1 MADYYPLL
9 SRAIAGL
16 AGQPA
21 SARHGIY
28 ERARMALERQ
38 LRGFE
43 PALGEDAVQLE
54 LAALESTI
62 ARIEAEQT
70 ASVEAEATTPE
81 PETVEAPPP
90 TGQADVEHAQT
101 EEARVEEVP
110 PAEVTAAEPSP
121 EEAAA
126 PSTSPSGEKAET
138 EGSAQEAP
146 VEPPVEPTPLEQP
159 PDGVPAAA
167 QEPAP
172 TPEKLHEVSAARS
185 PLVATRPTV
194 NDLPPKEEMGRP
206 LMPPPRLPELPEKA
220 DLPDVPE
227 PDETLFAPL
236 PPEPE
241 AVIQPSL
248 RPRMPS
254 RRSEDKAPGGKPLA
268 IFASIAVI
276 AMMVMGAVALARR
289 GTPERSATPPVI
301 ATPDAAIDASKTEG
315 RLSSVDNA
323 TKAPEQRETAPPPR
337 PDETRPAQTTPAETK
352 PAETKPPAAVAP
364 VMATNRAFMVLEVQ
378 GSSPNQFEGKT
389 TWSFA
394 PDPSLKGQRSLR
406 AAITFP
412 QAQMSIDF
420 SIARNTDAAINAS
433 HTVMVVF
440 ETLIEN
446 VKEMSAV
453 EWRDRENQAGT
464 LLAGIV
470 VPIQENVFMIGLDKG
485 EAALARNLDLMR
497 SQKWMVFEFRLVN
510 GRRGAIL
517 VEKGATGEQAISD
530 ALASWK

>member
-28 ERARMALERQ
+28 ERARIALERQ

-43 PALGEDAVQLE
+43 PALEEEAVQTE
-54 LAALESTI
+54 LAALEATI
-62 ARIEAEQT
+62 ARIEAEQAPAAVKPEDVGPDVIEPVTIAPEPAIVET
-70 ASVEAEATTPE
+70 APPAEETPLEERGAAAPVVKEENKPEASSTAEKTEAEA
-81 PETVEAPPP
+81 
-90 TGQADVEHAQT
+90 
-101 EEARVEEVP
+101 
-110 PAEVTAAEPSP
+110 AETAA
-121 EEAAA
+121 
-126 PSTSPSGEKAET
+126 
-138 EGSAQEAP
+138 EAP
-146 VEPPVEPTPLEQP
+146 VEPTPDVAP
-159 PDGVPAAA
+159 AA
-167 QEPAP
+167 QEPEL
-172 TPEKLHEVSAARS
+172 TPETLVETAPSRP
-185 PLVATRPTV
+185 PLMATRPTV
-194 NDLPPKEEMGRP
+194 NDLPPKEEMGLP
-206 LMPPPRLPELPEKA
+206 LMPPPRLPDLPEEP
-220 DLPDVPE
+220 DLPRKPDPE
-227 PDETLFAPL
+227 PDESAFAPL
-236 PPEPE
+236 PPETEPLL
-241 AVIQPSL
+241 QPGL

-254 RRSEDKAPGGKPLA
+254 RRNEDKTPGGKPLA

-289 GTPERSATPPVI
+289 GTPERSAAPPAI
-301 ATPDAAIDASKTEG
+301 AAPDTTTDASKTEG

-323 TKAPEQRETAPPPR
+323 TKPAETRETPPPAK
-337 PDETRPAQTTPAETK
+337 PEEAKPAQTTPAETK
-352 PAETKPPAAVAP
+352 PATPVAP

-420 SIARNTDAAINAS
+420 SIARNTDAAISAS

-440 ETLIEN
+440 ETLVEK

-453 EWRDRENQAGT
+453 EWRERENQAGT

-485 EAALARNLDLMR
+485 EAALARNMDLMR

-517 VEKGATGEQAISD
+517 IEKGAGGEQAISD

>member
-28 ERARMALERQ
+28 ERARIALERQ

-43 PALGEDAVQLE
+43 PALDEEAVQLE
-54 LAALESTI
+54 LASLETTI
-62 ARIEAEQT
+62 ARIEVEQAPATVEPEAMQQVVPDAIEPEAKAPDPVVVATPAEEAPAEKQAAEVVST
-70 ASVEAEATTPE
+70 EPHKMEEAE
-81 PETVEAPPP
+81 PPP
-90 TGQADVEHAQT
+90 
-101 EEARVEEVP
+101 
-110 PAEVTAAEPSP
+110 PA
-121 EEAAA
+121 
-126 PSTSPSGEKAET
+126 TSEKAEADLST
-138 EGSAQEAP
+138 PGATAEAP
-146 VEPPVEPTPLEQP
+146 VKPELEITPPAVQVPDPTSVSPVEALAPRPPLM
-159 PDGVPAAA
+159 
-167 QEPAP
+167 
-172 TPEKLHEVSAARS
+172 
-185 PLVATRPTV
+185 ATRPTV
-194 NDLPPKEEMGRP
+194 HDLPPKEEMGRP
-206 LMPPPRLPELPEKA
+206 LMPPPRLPELPEEA
-220 DLPDVPE
+220 DLPRLPE
-227 PDETLFAPL
+227 PDETVFAPL

-241 AVIQPSL
+241 PIIQPSL

-254 RRSEDKAPGGKPLA
+254 RRSEDKTPGGKPLA

-276 AMMVMGAVALARR
+276 AIMVMGAVALARR

-301 ATPDAAIDASKTEG
+301 AAPDATTDASKTEG
-315 RLSSVDNA
+315 RLSSVENVSKPAD
-323 TKAPEQRETAPPPR
+323 QRETTPAPR
-337 PDETRPAQTTPAETK
+337 PDETKPAQTTQAETK
-352 PAETKPPAAVAP
+352 PAETKPPAPIAS
-364 VMATNRAFMVLEVQ
+364 VMANNRAFMVLEVQ
-378 GSSPNQFEGKT
+378 GASPNQFEGKT
-389 TWSFA
+389 VWSFA

-412 QAQMSIDF
+412 QAQMAIDF
-420 SIARNTDAAINAS
+420 SIARNTDAGISAS

-453 EWRDRENQAGT
+453 EWRERENQAGT

-470 VPIQENVFMIGLDKG
+470 VPIEENVFMIGLDKG
-485 EAALARNLDLMR
+485 EAAVARNMDLMR

-530 ALASWK
+530 ALANWK

>member
-43 PALGEDAVQLE
+43 PALEEDAVQLE
-54 LAALESTI
+54 LASLEATI
-62 ARIEAEQT
+62 ARIESEQAPAALETETVQSEPATVETTPAVEQGAAKESPSEAPKAER
-70 ASVEAEATTPE
+70 AVAPLPPEEEAGLPAMSAEEKAEASTQA
-81 PETVEAPPP
+81 AP
-90 TGQADVEHAQT
+90 
-101 EEARVEEVP
+101 
-110 PAEVTAAEPSP
+110 
-121 EEAAA
+121 AAA
-126 PSTSPSGEKAET
+126 PDKPNSDIASLTTSEPVPTNEK
-138 EGSAQEAP
+138 P
-146 VEPPVEPTPLEQP
+146 VEV
-159 PDGVPAAA
+159 V
-167 QEPAP
+167 AP
-172 TPEKLHEVSAARS
+172 TPRS
-185 PLVATRPTV
+185 PLMATRPTV
-194 NDLPPKEEMGRP
+194 NDLPPKEEMGLP
-206 LMPPPRLPELPEKA
+206 LMPPSQLPDLPETA
-220 DLPDVPE
+220 DLPSPPE

-254 RRSEDKAPGGKPLA
+254 RRSEDKTPGGKPLA

-301 ATPDAAIDASKTEG
+301 ATPDATTDASKTEG
-315 RLSSVDNA
+315 RLSSVESA
-323 TKAPEQRETAPPPR
+323 SKPAEPRETPPVPK
-337 PDETRPAQTTPAETK
+337 PDEAKPAQTTPAETK
-352 PAETKPPAAVAP
+352 PSAPVAS

-389 TWSFA
+389 VWSFA

-420 SIARNTDAAINAS
+420 SIARNTDAAISAS

-453 EWRDRENQAGT
+453 EWRERENQAGS

-485 EAALARNLDLMR
+485 EAAVARNMDLMR

-517 VEKGATGEQAISD
+517 IEKGATGEQAISD
-530 ALASWK
+530 ALANWK